1 MIEID
6 ARDFSDKDKF
16 YDVLNENIEFDYEV
30 RNLDA
35 LFDQLIYV
43 DPRLRI
49 NNYKEIYK
57 NLGDYA
63 PRVMRVFL
71 DSVRMY
77 DVNID
82 FISWGNM
89 RYRSKQNEIR
99 DFVATGIINGDFKDG
114 DKLYDKRFF
123 TSKFKVNPSYVENA
137 LTSMEK
143 AHMIEKRIDFY
154 YFTIDDNLVSRL
166 KDEFSNRFVNDF
178 LDDLKSIGMDI
189 DDAIKLLEM
198 RNVANG

>member
-1 MIEID
+1 
-6 ARDFSDKDKF
+6 
-16 YDVLNENIEFDYEV
+16 
-30 RNLDA
+30 
-35 LFDQLIYV
+35 
-43 DPRLRI
+43 
-49 NNYKEIYK
+49 
-57 NLGDYA
+57 
-63 PRVMRVFL
+63 
-71 DSVRMY
+71 
-77 DVNID
+77 
-82 FISWGNM
+82 M

-154 YFTIDDNLVSRL
+154 YFTIDDTLVSRL
-166 KDEFSNRFVNDF
+166 KDEFSNRYVNDF